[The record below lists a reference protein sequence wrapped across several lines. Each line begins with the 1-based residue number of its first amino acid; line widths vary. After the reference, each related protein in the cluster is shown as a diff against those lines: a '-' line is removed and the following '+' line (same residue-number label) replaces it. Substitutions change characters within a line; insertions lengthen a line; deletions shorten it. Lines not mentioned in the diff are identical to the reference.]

1 MAPLVLGFQGAESD
15 FKEYIRKEMKTR
27 QMERADYW
35 TTNLSYLPDNYC

>member
-1 MAPLVLGFQGAESD
+1 
-15 FKEYIRKEMKTR
+15 MKTR